1 MANYF
6 IQWSENGLTQHLY
19 NESKCLHIIKITQGY
34 ATLQTPQEVE
44 RLLLRSHLMLRPITH
59 THMCVNIHTCSHT
72 MSLAHLAGISAPV
85 GAPSTE
91 HVLSDG
97 ISIV

>member
-1 MANYF
+1 MPNYF
-6 IQWSENGLTQHLY
+6 IQWSENGLTQYLY

-44 RLLLRSHLMLRPITH
+44 RLLLRSHLMLRPITL
-59 THMCVNIHTCSHT
+59 NIHTCSHT